1 MNGSRQERVDEVS
14 KHYEPVKTIT
24 AIGSCLFWVIAALSL
39 CMFYVAS
46 LGRPGIL
53 AVLQAF
59 YIVFVLVDFGLSQI
73 SRLYLFPKA
82 ENMRR
87 KQLLSDA
94 FGTPLSHNR
103 TNLYYNNQCPPSVQ
117 RVGANTMENALFSK
131 EIAGAMLIRRRIIV
145 GGYIVVWLLAFSLRL
160 NNLTVI
166 MWMTQIVFSGHIV
179 AKWLNLEV
187 LHARHERVYE
197 TLHHYF
203 LHQISQDSERAI
215 ASVLDAF
222 VWYEAAKSSAG
233 VMLSTK
239 IFQKLNP
246 SLTQKWNR
254 IREELKIDFQ
264 QDVPPDRQ

>member
-87 KQLLSDA
+87 
-94 FGTPLSHNR
+94 
-103 TNLYYNNQCPPSVQ
+103 NNFSQMRS
-117 RVGANTMENALFSK
+117 ALPC
-131 EIAGAMLIRRRIIV
+131 RIIV
-145 GGYIVVWLLAFSLRL
+145 QICTITINVLLPFK
-160 NNLTVI
+160 
-166 MWMTQIVFSGHIV
+166 G
-179 AKWLNLEV
+179 LEQTPWKMP
-187 LHARHERVYE
+187 Y
-197 TLHHYF
+197 
-203 LHQISQDSERAI
+203 
-215 ASVLDAF
+215 SVR
-222 VWYEAAKSSAG
+222 K
-233 VMLSTK
+233 
-239 IFQKLNP
+239 
-246 SLTQKWNR
+246 
-254 IREELKIDFQ
+254 
-264 QDVPPDRQ
+264 